1 MASIKYCNREWE
13 ILDELAF
20 QRLFPET
27 DENKDGLSGIE
38 AFDALVELG
47 IVKEITCPTTMQ
59 D

>member
-1 MASIKYCNREWE
+1 MSTIKYCGHEWE
-13 ILDELAF
+13 IVDEPAF

-47 IVKEITCPTTMQ
+47 IVKEITHA
-59 D
+59 